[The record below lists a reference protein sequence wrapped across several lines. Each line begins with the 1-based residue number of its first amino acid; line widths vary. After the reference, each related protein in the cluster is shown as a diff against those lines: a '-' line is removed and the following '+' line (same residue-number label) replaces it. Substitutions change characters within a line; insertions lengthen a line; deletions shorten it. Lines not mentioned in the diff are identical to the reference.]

1 MRILIV
7 SDTHGWDQNLEKL
20 LEQCGKIDLL
30 IHAGDVQHSEDYI
43 RALAGCPVYMV
54 AGNNDYFSGLPKEL
68 EFMLGSHKVF
78 LTHGHHYYVHSGCE
92 YVRKA
97 GKARGADIIIYGHTH
112 RPFIEQ
118 GKDLVVL
125 NPGSLSFPRQEDG
138 RPTYMIMELDGRE
151 NIQIKQ
157 GSL

>member
-7 SDTHGWDQNLEKL
+7 SDTHGWDRNLETL

-54 AGNNDYFSGLPKEL
+54 AGNNDYFSGLPMEQ

-78 LTHGHHYYVHSGCE
+78 LAHGHHYYVHSGCE
-92 YVRKA
+92 YIRKA
-97 GKARGADIIIYGHTH
+97 GRSRGADIIIFGHTH
-112 RPFIEQ
+112 RPFLEQ
-118 GKDLVVL
+118 EKNLIIL
-125 NPGSLSFPRQEDG
+125 NPGSLSFPRQED
-138 RPTYMIMELDGRE
+138 RQPTYMIMTMDEQER
-151 NIQIKQ
+151 IQIKQ
-157 GSL
+157 GRL